1 MDDDLTAQDEFDDIV
16 VGVITINCMGLPFVE
31 LKNRRALDTLNNW
44 GMFTQPLAYDGNVAY
59 CHIDRKVVAAAE
71 GGIVGVEAQECRTDG
86 DVDVLVVGTDGE
98 SEGGIECLERRQVI
112 GV

>member
-1 MDDDLTAQDEFDDIV
+1 MADDLTAQDEFDDIV
-16 VGVITINCMGLPFVE
+16 VGVITINRVGLPFVE
-31 LKNRRALDTLNNW
+31 FKNRCTLGAVDNR
-44 GMFTQPLAYDGNVAY
+44 GMRTQPLTYDGNIGH
-59 CHIDRKVVAAAE
+59 CHIDGKVVAAAE